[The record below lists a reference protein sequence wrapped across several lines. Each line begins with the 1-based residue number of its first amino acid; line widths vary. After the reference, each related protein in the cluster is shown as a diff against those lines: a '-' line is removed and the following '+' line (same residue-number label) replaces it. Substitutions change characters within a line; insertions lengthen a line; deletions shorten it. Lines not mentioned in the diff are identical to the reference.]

1 MGYVCAVMKTQTL
14 TLTETKARCAF
25 YGYSVK
31 KECGEF
37 RAYPK
42 GKPELDFFDSDGWSI
57 FQTAKA
63 NAIHAFT
70 VKLDN
75 CAELDGRP
83 SEFRDALLAWFES
96 NGAEWKES
104 LLSAWYNGNYSSHE
118 YSGELQRLRNTNG
131 HEVLC
136 AL

>member
-1 MGYVCAVMKTQTL
+1 MKTNTL

-42 GKPELDFFDSDGWSI
+42 GQPELDLFESDGWDL
-57 FQTAKA
+57 FQTVKA

-70 VKLDN
+70 VKVDN
-75 CAELDGRP
+75 CELLEGKA
-83 SEFRDALLAWFES
+83 EFRDALVEWFISE
-96 NGAEWKES
+96 GANWKDA
-104 LLSAWYNGNYSSHE
+104 LHHAWYSGNYHGHCW
-118 YSGELQRLRNTNG
+118 SGELQRLRNTIG
-131 HEVLC
+131 HEILFVLK
-136 AL
+136 